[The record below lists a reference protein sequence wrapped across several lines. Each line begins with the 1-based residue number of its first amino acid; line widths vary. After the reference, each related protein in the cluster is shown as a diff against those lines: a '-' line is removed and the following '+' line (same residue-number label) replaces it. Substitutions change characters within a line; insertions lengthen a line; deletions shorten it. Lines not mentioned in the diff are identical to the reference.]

1 MFNFK
6 RYEYKNFSYSLLG
19 AVILLCA
26 IGIFAIYKSDA
37 SGVGMAKR
45 QLFGVLLGFAVV
57 SVVTFLDY
65 HFVIK
70 LAPLYYVVSIGL
82 LLLVKFSPLGV
93 DHGTHAFRWLNLRVI
108 EIQPSELV
116 KVMMILVMSVIFS
129 KFQRKMDKWFVF
141 IGSAIIMG
149 IPTFL
154 VLIQTDLSSSM
165 VFMFIFVVMIMM
177 AGLSMKIAGMT
188 FVIGMPILLF
198 LFWYVQQPFQVLLT
212 KVQQGRILSFLN
224 PEESVSSGRFQ
235 QIKSVQAIAS
245 GGVVGKAILKDPTL
259 VKKYEDVYVNESD
272 FIFSVIGE
280 ELGLVGTVFII
291 VLFTF
296 IVFKCIIISKNS
308 VDMSG
313 RLIAIGVSAMLMFQT
328 FVNIGVATEIL
339 PNTGLP
345 LPFLSYGLSSLV
357 SNLLAIGFVFNVSL
371 QPSNKRGL
379 SFNNSESEI
388 FF

>member
-6 RYEYKNFSYSLLG
+6 RYEYKNFSYSMLG
-19 AVILLCA
+19 AVLLLCF
-26 IGIFAIYKSDA
+26 IGVFCLFKSD
-37 SGVGMAKR
+37 GILMARR
-45 QLFGVLLGFAVV
+45 QIFGIILGLAVISVV
-57 SVVTFLDY
+57 SLIDY

-70 LAPLYYVVSIGL
+70 LAPVYYVIGIIIL
-82 LLLVKFSPLGV
+82 FLVKFTSYGV
-93 DHGTHAFRWLNLRVI
+93 DHDTGAFRWLNLGIV

-116 KVMMILVMSVIFS
+116 KVIMILVMSAFFA
-129 KFQRKMDKWFVF
+129 KFQRRMDRWIVF
-141 IGSAIIMG
+141 IISAVIMG

-165 VFMFIFVVMIMM
+165 VFMFIFTVMIMM
-177 AGLSMKIAGMT
+177 AGLSMKIAAMT
-188 FVIGMPILLF
+188 FVIVMPILVF

-224 PEESVSSGRFQ
+224 PEESISAGRHQ
-235 QIKSVQAIAS
+235 QIQSVRAIAS
-245 GGVVGKAILKDPTL
+245 GGVTGKAILNDPSL
-259 VKKYEDVYVNESD
+259 IKKYDDVYVNESD

-280 ELGLVGTVFII
+280 ELGLIGSVFVIF
-291 VLFTF
+291 LFSF
-296 IVFKCIIISKNS
+296 IVFKCIVISKNAA
-308 VDMSG
+308 DMSG
-313 RLIAIGVSAMLMFQT
+313 KLIAIGVSAMLMFQT
-328 FVNIGVATEIL
+328 FVNIGVATELL

-371 QPSNKRGL
+371 QPMNKRGL
-379 SFNNSESEI
+379 SFNSSESEI